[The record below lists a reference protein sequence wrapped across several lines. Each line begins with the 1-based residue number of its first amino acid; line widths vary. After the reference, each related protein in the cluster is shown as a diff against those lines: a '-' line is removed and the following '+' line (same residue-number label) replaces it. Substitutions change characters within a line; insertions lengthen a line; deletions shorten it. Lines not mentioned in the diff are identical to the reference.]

1 MPELSQ
7 RTLGK
12 IIPMLNCL
20 VPSTAETFPEIRNF
34 WRTSLFEHGFPPWL
48 IDFVVS
54 KSSNWSVIVPE
65 LYQGRVVVGGGLV
78 GEFICHQMLRNL
90 TVLAHECQDRQL
102 KNDLR
107 LSLQL
112 DGFEIEGRGLQG
124 IGITSIEQEKSY
136 LVSLLKSS
144 KLGGQEVITKHI
156 SDAEELFS
164 QGKHHPAIG
173 EARCAMQAVVDE
185 TDIVLEA
192 KVGRKSG
199 TGTKNRID
207 FLGEHGFLTSDEQ
220 SAYLSAW
227 GFLSSGNHPGLSSED
242 EGRIGTI
249 ICLEFIQIPLL
260 KGQSL
265 L

>member
-20 VPSTAETFPEIRNF
+20 VPPNAQTFPEVREF
-34 WRTSLFEHGFPPWL
+34 WRTTLFQRGFPPWL
-48 IDFVVS
+48 TEFVLS
-54 KSSNWSVIVPE
+54 KSSKWSVIVPE
-65 LYQGRVVVGGGLV
+65 LYTGRVKVGGGLI
-78 GEFICHQMLRNL
+78 GEFLCHQMLRNL
-90 TVLAHECQDRQL
+90 TVLAYECQDRQL

-112 DGFEIEGRGLQG
+112 DGFEIDSKGLQG
-124 IGITSIEQEKSY
+124 IGITSVEQEKSH
-136 LVSLLKSS
+136 LISLLKSS
-144 KLGGQEVITKHI
+144 KLGRQDVISKHI
-156 SDAEELFS
+156 ADAEDLFS

-173 EARCAMQAVVDE
+173 EARCAMQAVIDE
-185 TDIVLEA
+185 TVVVLEA
-192 KVGRKSG
+192 RVGKKSG
-199 TGTKNRID
+199 AGTKNRIE
-207 FLGEHGFLTSDEQ
+207 FLEERGFLTPDEQ

-249 ICLEFIQIPLL
+249 ICLEFIQILLL

>member
-1 MPELSQ
+1 MPDLSQ

-20 VPSTAETFPEIRNF
+20 VPSHAETFPEIRDF
-34 WRTSLFEHGFPPWL
+34 WRTSLFEHGFPQWL
-48 IDFVVS
+48 IDFVLS

-65 LYQGRVVVGGGLV
+65 LYQGRVMVSGGLV
-78 GEFICHQMLRNL
+78 GEFICRQMLRNL
-90 TVLAHECQDRQL
+90 TVLAYECQDRRL

-112 DGFEIEGRGLQG
+112 DGFEINGQGLQG
-124 IGITSIEQEKSY
+124 MGITSVEQEKSR

-144 KLGGQEVITKHI
+144 KLGRQDVITKHL
-156 SDAEELFS
+156 SDAEELFN

-173 EARCAMQAVVDE
+173 EARCAMQAVIDE
-185 TDIVLEA
+185 TVIVLEA
-192 KVGRKSG
+192 KVGKKSG
-199 TGTKNRID
+199 AGTKNRIE
-207 FLGEHGFLTSDEQ
+207 FLVQHGFLSSDEQ

-249 ICLEFIQIPLL
+249 ICLEFIQILLL

>member
-20 VPSTAETFPEIRNF
+20 VPSHAETFPEIRDF
-34 WRTSLFEHGFPPWL
+34 WRTSLFEHGFPKWV
-48 IDFVVS
+48 IDFVLS
-54 KSSNWSVIVPE
+54 NSSNWSLIVPE
-65 LYQGRVVVGGGLV
+65 LYEGRVVVGGGLI
-78 GEFICHQMLRNL
+78 GESLCHQMLRHL
-90 TVLAHECQDRQL
+90 TVMAYACEDRRL

-112 DGFEIEGRGLQG
+112 DGFDIDGSGLQG
-124 IGITSIEQEKSY
+124 IGITSVEQEKSR
-136 LVSLLKSS
+136 LISLLKSS
-144 KLGGQEVITKHI
+144 KLARQDVITKHI
-156 SDAEELFS
+156 RDAEDLFN

-173 EARCAMQAVVDE
+173 EARCALQAVIEE
-185 TDIVLEA
+185 TVVVLES
-192 KVGRKSG
+192 KVGKKSG
-199 TGTKNRID
+199 AGTKNKID
-207 FLGEHGFLTSDEQ
+207 FLKDHGLLTSDEQ
-220 SAYLSAW
+220 SAYSSAW
-227 GFLSSGNHPGLSSED
+227 GLLSSGNHPGLSSED

-249 ICLEFIQIPLL
+249 IFLEFIQILLL

>member
-48 IDFVVS
+48 IDFVLS

-65 LYQGRVVVGGGLV
+65 MYQGRVMVGGGLV

-90 TVLAHECQDRQL
+90 TVLAYECQDRRL
-102 KNDLR
+102 KDDLR

-112 DGFEIEGRGLQG
+112 DGFEIDGKGLQG
-124 IGITSIEQEKSY
+124 IGITSVEQEKNH
-136 LVSLLKSS
+136 LVSLLKST
-144 KLGGQEVITKHI
+144 KLGRQDVIAKHI
-156 SDAEELFS
+156 SDAEELFN
-164 QGKHHPAIG
+164 QGKHHAAIG
-173 EARCAMQAVVDE
+173 EARCAMQAVIDE
-185 TDIVLEA
+185 TVVILEA
-192 KVGRKSG
+192 KVGKKSG
-199 TGTKNRID
+199 AGTKNRIE
-207 FLGEHGFLTSDEQ
+207 FLEKHAFLTSDEE

-249 ICLEFIQIPLL
+249 ICLELVQILLL
-260 KGQSL
+260 KGRSL

>member
-20 VPSTAETFPEIRNF
+20 VPSHTETFTEIRDF
-34 WRTSLFEHGFPPWL
+34 WRTSLFENGFPNWL
-48 IDFVVS
+48 IDFVIG
-54 KSSNWSVIVPE
+54 KSSKWSVIVPE
-65 LYQGRVVVGGGLV
+65 LYEGRVMVGGGFI
-78 GEFICHQMLRNL
+78 GEFIYHQMLRNL
-90 TVLAHECQDRQL
+90 TVLAYECEDRKL

-112 DGFEIEGRGLQG
+112 DGFEIDGSGLQG
-124 IGITSIEQEKSY
+124 IGITSVEQEKSR

-144 KLGGQEVITKHI
+144 KLGRQDVITKHI
-156 SDAEELFS
+156 RDAEDLFN
-164 QGKHHPAIG
+164 QGRHHPAIG
-173 EARCAMQAVVDE
+173 EARCAMQAVIDE
-185 TDIVLEA
+185 TVVVLEV
-192 KVGRKSG
+192 KVGKKSG
-199 TGTKNRID
+199 AGSKNRIA
-207 FLGEHGFLTSDEQ
+207 FLEEHGFLTSDEQ

-249 ICLEFIQIPLL
+249 ICLEFIQILLL